1 MSNPLYPI
9 FLKLHQLQVLI
20 VGGGAVAEEK
30 LHFMLKSSPEANILL
45 VAPEISEQ
53 ILGLAS
59 TYNIVFRHEP
69 FKSDHLE
76 KQDLVIVATNDQMVN
91 KEVAEL
97 CRQENILVNVADTP
111 ELCDFYLGGVVTKGD
126 VKIAISTHGK
136 SPTLAKRLREM
147 LEDILPNDIH
157 ELANNLNA
165 YRKTLKGNFEYKVKA
180 LNDLTLEVFG
190 KRYD

>member
-9 FLKLHQLQVLI
+9 FLKLHKLQVLI

-30 LHFMLKSSPEANILL
+30 LHFMLKSSPDANIRL
-45 VAPEISEQ
+45 VAPLISEQ
-53 ILGLAS
+53 IKELA
-59 TYNIVFRHEP
+59 TKYNIVFEHEP
-69 FKSDHLE
+69 FKTAHLE
-76 KQDLVIVATNDQMVN
+76 KKDLVIVATDDLEVN
-91 KEVAEL
+91 KLVAVL
-97 CRQENILVNVADTP
+97 CRKRNILVNVADTP

-147 LEDILPNDIH
+147 LEDILPNDLH

-180 LNDLTLEVFG
+180 LNDLTLEVLKG
-190 KRYD
+190 G